1 MKSEVPWRLIN
12 AANAGSLLEN
22 IKQINIYI
30 GETIIFKHD
39 KHTYIFMRH
48 ATTGIK
54 LMLLR
59 YKI

>member
-30 GETIIFKHD
+30 GETIIFKH
-39 KHTYIFMRH
+39 TYIYMRH
-48 ATTGIK
+48 ATKGIK